1 MKKPKMITTEQA
13 ELIMSRLAPRDRQIF
28 QLSLE
33 TGLRIS
39 DVLNLKAR
47 YVNKIM
53 TVRETKTGKERA
65 VELSDELLRELE
77 KYKYDR
83 FGLQNQIVILADS
96 QKWLFRSP
104 RSAKKHLHRSSY
116 HRRLKRAGSALKI
129 NVSAHS
135 TRKLYAA
142 ELFRTTKSISEVQK
156 ALNHKYVNTTA
167 KYLDLD
173 IEAVLSQAAS
183 AALEDKT

>member
-1 MKKPKMITTEQA
+1 MKKPKMITREQA
-13 ELIMSRLAPRDRQIF
+13 EQIMSQLSKRDRQIF
-28 QLSLE
+28 RLSLE

-47 YVNKIM
+47 HINKIM
-53 TVRETKTGKERA
+53 YVKEQKTGKERA
-65 VELSDELLRELE
+65 VELSDELYNELE

-83 FGLQNQIVILADS
+83 FGSQNQIVILADS
-96 QKWLFRSP
+96 EKWLFKSP
-104 RSAKKHLHRSSY
+104 RGTGRHLHRSSY
-116 HRRLKRAGSALKI
+116 HRSLKSAGKALKI
-129 NVSAHS
+129 DFSAHS

-142 ELFRTTKSISEVQK
+142 ELFRAKKSIFEVQK

-173 IEAVLSQAAS
+173 LEAVLSQAAA
-183 AALEDKT
+183 AALGGKT